1 MAGSGR
7 VVRHLPTTGT
17 GRNGQPEE
25 ERVEEGADGA
35 DPGRA
40 REAGGLGDLVE
51 RLAERAADEPGSGTV
66 GAAAAPPPAD
76 AATLAAAEQ
85 IRLRTTAG
93 AAPAGLRRLAE
104 ALAEADDRPDG
115 GAPTAAVAPGSPVS
129 LIPRQ
134 RSAPDEQRAP
144 LTDVLT
150 AVQSESF
157 LVLEGHRP
165 EEIAAAVANLARA
178 GLRVAVT
185 AADLARLDSVAPTV
199 DRLPAL
205 TGPEQRELRLL
216 LATTGP
222 GRREPAAREIPPPP
236 AFPPV
241 DEIRALCARS
251 AGSGRTPT
259 GGPDLLRDVLTTLD
273 EPRLTAVTR
282 VAGAVRT
289 ALEALDAHADLHGGA
304 WARPLLADLVHS
316 RHRPVFDA
324 VRAAAAAALGIA
336 DRSRELPLVTLAA
349 PLPPHASELLADY
362 REYLD
367 SGGRTRRRFRTG
379 VQREVQPV
387 LDRIRVGGQ
396 VPADARSVQ
405 AAVLHLELATRLTA
419 VDSDCR
425 TLGVPTPDS
434 VGDLRAL
441 VAGLD
446 LLDEAARA
454 VRQLRHDVLFLHPT
468 SPIAVPDL
476 AAAERV
482 AAGILDVAEHG
493 TAPGA
498 AVRLDAIADELAGA
512 DAAECAPGHRAAV
525 DALRARDAE
534 AYEAALAALEPARR
548 AAEDRARCDELLAR
562 LRAEDPE
569 AAGAY
574 AEGHGFVWSVPLEA
588 LLSRLPA
595 DDVLDAVVV
604 LDAAELS
611 VERLLVAAAA
621 PRLLAV
627 AGTGAGP
634 ADAGATVLGALH
646 RAAAPVVA
654 PPRPPDPG
662 GRVVRLPTA
671 RRPQAPRREQ
681 AGA

>member
-1 MAGSGR
+1 MAEMR
-7 VVRHLPTTGT
+7 HVVRHLPTAGS
-17 GRNGQPEE
+17 GRAGEPEE
-25 ERVEEGADGA
+25 EPVDGADGA
-35 DPGRA
+35 GPGPDA
-40 REAGGLGDLVE
+40 PREASGLGDLVE
-51 RLAERAADEPGSGTV
+51 RLAERAADEAESSAPTDGS
-66 GAAAAPPPAD
+66 AAGPPPAD

-85 IRLRTTAG
+85 VRARMEAG

-104 ALAEADDRPDG
+104 ALAGNDG
-115 GAPTAAVAPGSPVS
+115 AGSPAGAGAAVPLVPLV
-129 LIPRQ
+129 PRQ
-134 RSAPDEQRAP
+134 RTAPDEHPAP
-144 LTDVLT
+144 LTDVVA
-150 AVQSESF
+150 AVRTESF

-165 EEIAAAVANLARA
+165 EEVAAAVRDLART

-185 AADLARLDSVAPTV
+185 AAGLVRLDAVAPTV

-216 LATTGP
+216 LATATA
-222 GRREPAAREIPPPP
+222 RREHAGREIPPPP

-241 DEIRALCARS
+241 DEIRALCANAS
-251 AGSGRTPT
+251 GSGPAR
-259 GGPDLLRDVLTTLD
+259 GGAPDLLRDVLTTLD
-273 EPRLTAVTR
+273 EPRLAA
-282 VAGAVRT
+282 VAGVARAVR
-289 ALEALDAHADLHGGA
+289 AALDALGPREGSWA
-304 WARPLLADLVHS
+304 WPLLANLVHS

-324 VRAAAAAALGIA
+324 LRATAAAALTIA
-336 DRSRELPLVTLAA
+336 DRSRDLPLVTLAG
-349 PLPPHASELLADY
+349 PLPPHAGELLVDY
-362 REYLD
+362 REFLD
-367 SGGRTRRRFRTG
+367 SGGRARRRFRIG
-379 VQREVQPV
+379 MQREVQPV
-387 LDRIRVGGQ
+387 LDLIRVGGQ
-396 VPADARSVQ
+396 VPADARSVH
-405 AAVLHLELATRLTA
+405 AAVLHVDLATRLTA
-419 VDSDCR
+419 VDEGCR
-425 TLGVPTPDS
+425 ALLVPTPRD

-446 LLDEAARA
+446 RVDEAARA
-454 VRQLRHDVLFLHPT
+454 VGQLRHDVLFLHPT

-482 AAGILDVAEHG
+482 ATGILDVAEHG
-493 TAPGA
+493 SAAEA
-498 AVRLDAIADELAGA
+498 AVRLDAIADGLAGSGPV
-512 DAAECAPGHRAAV
+512 EELVGGHRAAV
-525 DALRARDAE
+525 EALRARDAE
-534 AYEAALAALEPARR
+534 AYEAALAALAPARR
-548 AAEDRARCDELLAR
+548 EAADQARCDELLAR

-574 AEGHGFVWSVPLEA
+574 ADGRGFVWSVPLEA

-604 LDAAELS
+604 LDAGELS

-627 AGTGAGP
+627 ADSRAHPDEGGP
-634 ADAGATVLGALH
+634 TVLGALQ

-671 RRPQAPRREQ
+671 RRPEAPRREQ

>member
-1 MAGSGR
+1 MAEIRR
-7 VVRHLPTTGT
+7 VVRHLHTAGT
-17 GRNGQPEE
+17 GRDGEPEE
-25 ERVEEGADGA
+25 EPVAEGADDA
-35 DPGRA
+35 DPRA
-40 REAGGLGDLVE
+40 GAPREGGGLGDLVE
-51 RLAERAADEPGSGTV
+51 RLAERAADEAESVAPAGGPA
-66 GAAAAPPPAD
+66 GPPPAD

-85 IRLRTTAG
+85 VRARMQAG

-104 ALAEADDRPDG
+104 ALAGAEAATVTD
-115 GAPTAAVAPGSPVS
+115 AVAPVV
-129 LIPRQ
+129 PRQ
-134 RSAPDEQRAP
+134 RTASESPAP
-144 LTDVLT
+144 LTDVVA
-150 AVQSESF
+150 AVRTESF

-165 EEIAAAVANLARA
+165 TEIAAAVDGLARA

-185 AADLARLDSVAPTV
+185 AADLARLDAVAPTV

-216 LATTGP
+216 LATATP
-222 GRREPAAREIPPPP
+222 ARRDHAAREIPPPP

-241 DEIRALCARS
+241 DEIRALCANA
-251 AGSGRTPT
+251 AGAARART
-259 GGPDLLRDVLTTLD
+259 GAPDLLRDVLTTLD
-273 EPRLTAVTR
+273 EPRLAA
-282 VAGAVRT
+282 VAGVARAVR
-289 ALEALDAHADLHGGA
+289 AALDALGPREDS
-304 WARPLLADLVHS
+304 WVWPLLPDLVHS

-324 VRAAAAAALGIA
+324 LRSASAAALTLA
-336 DRSRELPLVTLAA
+336 DRSRDLPLVTLAGA
-349 PLPPHASELLADY
+349 LPPHAHELLVDY

-367 SGGRTRRRFRTG
+367 SGGRARRRFRNG

-387 LDRIRVGGQ
+387 LDLIRVGGQ
-396 VPADARSVQ
+396 VPADARSVH
-405 AAVLHLELATRLTA
+405 AAVLHVELAGRLTA
-419 VDSDCR
+419 VDEGCR
-425 TLGVPTPDS
+425 ALGLPTPDD

-441 VAGLD
+441 VTGLD
-446 LLDEAARA
+446 LVDEAARA
-454 VRQLRHDVLFLHPT
+454 VGQLRHDVLFLHPT
-468 SPIAVPDL
+468 SPVAVPDL

-493 TAPGA
+493 SAPEA
-498 AVRLDAIADELAGA
+498 AARLDAIADGLAG
-512 DAAECAPGHRAAV
+512 DAPLAELVEGHRAAV
-525 DALRARDAE
+525 EALRARDDQ
-534 AYEAALAALEPARR
+534 AYEVALAALAPARR
-548 AAEDRARCDELLAR
+548 AAADQARCDELLAR

-569 AAGAY
+569 AARAY
-574 AEGHGFVWSVPLEA
+574 ADGRGFVWSVPLES

-627 AGTGAGP
+627 ADAHP
-634 ADAGATVLGALH
+634 ADAGPTVLGALQ
-646 RAAAPVVA
+646 RAEAPVVA

-671 RRPQAPRREQ
+671 RRPEAPRREQ